1 MSYIFSIQRFQFII
15 KKIKNRYFLFKF
27 VYGKKKHILKNVKV
41 WLRYSKTDNKPV
53 YIEMNHT
60 KTD

>member
-1 MSYIFSIQRFQFII
+1 MSYIFSILRIQFII
-15 KKIKNRYFLFKF
+15 TKIKNRYFLFKF
-27 VYGKKKHILKNVKV
+27 GYGKKKHILKHVKV
-41 WLRYSKTDNKPV
+41 WLRYSKADNKPV